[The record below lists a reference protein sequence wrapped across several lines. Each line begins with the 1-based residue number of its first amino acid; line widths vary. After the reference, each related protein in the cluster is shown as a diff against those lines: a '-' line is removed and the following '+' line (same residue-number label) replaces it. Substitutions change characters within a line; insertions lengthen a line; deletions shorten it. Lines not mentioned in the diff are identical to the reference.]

1 MVSLRQF
8 VCLRFLFISV
18 FLTFAVAAINDTQIT
33 SPAWADSAET
43 GGSAEG
49 GAEGSGN
56 GGTTASTGT
65 SSQSEAESTG
75 NSSASGDTVSSTS
88 SSVDQGDSTNSNH
101 INVTAESQAS
111 ASSSS
116 TQLEAYASAGVTAD
130 ANSKQDTT
138 SASAGTYNGGEAY
151 AVSTKN
157 GASAFAN
164 SADGGY
170 AAAITGP
177 TGATIAYVPGGTS
190 TTYSKGK
197 KSTTIA
203 YSATGSY
210 SIAQTKGKRA
220 WAATGTSENVGA
232 LAAGNVKAV
241 VRSAMSAMAKASPK
255 MASAYARAS
264 VDAFAEN
271 SFGQS
276 RAYGHAYAFAG
287 VRRTGSKIV
296 LSVATSTGP
305 DKCGAQWW
313 KKNVKKHDCIV
324 RHKIINLK
332 ANSTTKK
339 KAFAV
344 MGKSKKKTH

>member
-1 MVSLRQF
+1 MICLRQF

-18 FLTFAVAAINDTQIT
+18 FLTFAAAAID
-33 SPAWADSAET
+33 SPIVPLALADSADT

-56 GGTTASTGT
+56 GGTTASTET

-75 NSSASGDTVSSTS
+75 DSSASGDTVSSTS
-88 SSVDQGDSTNSNH
+88 SSVDQGDSTNSNQ
-101 INVTAESQAS
+101 IEVTAESSAS

-116 TQLEAYASAGVTAD
+116 TQIEAYASAGVNAD
-130 ANSKQDTT
+130 AKSTQDDS
-138 SASAGTYNGGEAY
+138 SASAVTYNGGTAY

-157 GASAFAN
+157 GASAYAM

-177 TGATIAYVPGGTS
+177 NGTTVAYVPEGTT
-190 TTYSKGK
+190 TTYTRGK
-197 KSTTIA
+197 KTTAVA
-203 YSATGSY
+203 YSNTGSY
-210 SIAQTKGKRA
+210 SIAVTKGKKA
-220 WAATGTSENVGA
+220 WAATGTTENVGA
-232 LAAGNVKAV
+232 LASGNVKAV

-264 VDAFAEN
+264 VDAFASN

-276 RAYGHAYAFAG
+276 KAYGHAYAFAG
-287 VRRTGSKIV
+287 VRRTGSKII
-296 LSVATSTGP
+296 LSVATSSGP

-313 KKNVKKHDCIV
+313 KKNVHNRKCIV
-324 RHKIINLK
+324 RHKIISLK
-332 ANSTTKK
+332 ANSATKK
-339 KAFAV
+339 NGFAV
-344 MGKSKKKTH
+344 LRKSKKSGN